1 MVVDTNVLLTHLEM
15 VRQYVET
22 SIEDVGQAVFIC
34 PWEVLQLLDILHE
47 HVNSAI
53 LERVKKAVE
62 FLQNALVSKFP
73 RIVFE
78 TFEEVCTLLAP
89 SMHAFPACC

>member
-1 MVVDTNVLLTHLEM
+1 MVDTNVLLTHLEM
-15 VRQYVET
+15 VRHYAES
-22 SIEDVGQAVFIC
+22 SIEGVGEAVFIC

-47 HVNSAI
+47 HVNSAV

-62 FLQNALVSKFP
+62 FLQNALVSKLP

-78 TFEEVCTLLAP
+78 TFEEVCTL
-89 SMHAFPACC
+89 